1 MIIITTTVLLTVGSS
16 LYQVFLK
23 LVYYYLNLLTTLFYA
38 TRQKCTYIIQ
48 KQNLL
53 FAENHLEFWIPGI
66 GIGRIFVIAFLI
78 AISRTF
84 DSLRK

>member
-38 TRQKCTYIIQ
+38 TRQKCT
-48 KQNLL
+48 
-53 FAENHLEFWIPGI
+53 
-66 GIGRIFVIAFLI
+66 
-78 AISRTF
+78 
-84 DSLRK
+84 